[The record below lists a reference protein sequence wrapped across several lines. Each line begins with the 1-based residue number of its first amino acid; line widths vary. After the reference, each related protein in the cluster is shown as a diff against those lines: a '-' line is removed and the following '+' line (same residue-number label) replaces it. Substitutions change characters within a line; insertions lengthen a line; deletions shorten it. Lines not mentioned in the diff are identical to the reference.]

1 MLTRL
6 FIRNLKMFGE
16 AEVELGSPVVFIGP
30 NNSGKTT
37 ALQALALWKI
47 GLDQWQAKRGGKA
60 SPEKRPGVT
69 INRRDLTSIPVPS
82 ANLLWRRTEVR
93 RGLRG
98 IGENK
103 TQNIRIEIKVEGIS
117 TDRAW
122 ACGLEFDFSNEESF
136 VCRPARL
143 PGFEDKKVQEAKFSE
158 IPDEALRV
166 QLAYLPPMSG
176 LTTSE
181 PKWELGRIRV
191 LIGEGQTAQ
200 VIRNLCFHVHEAMPS
215 NWERICGHMDSLFRV
230 RLLPPKY
237 IAERGEITM
246 EYKDASGSTLD
257 LASAGRG
264 LLQTLLLLSHL
275 HANPGSVLLLD
286 EPDAHL
292 EILRQRQTFRLI
304 SDLAETQGSQIIA
317 ASHSE
322 IVLNEAAGCGT
333 VVAFV
338 GKPHRINDKGSQLMK
353 ALSEIGFDQYLQAE
367 QTGWVLYVE
376 SAGDL
381 AILQA
386 FAESLNHP
394 AKEILRNPFVHYV
407 STNLPQRA
415 RDHFFGL
422 QEAKRDLVGIGIFD
436 NLDKVLQNNEWLLE
450 TMWSRR
456 EIENYFCTEEVLMA
470 FARNDLPTDLFGLA
484 EKGHR
489 ERVMRETIR
498 EVSVA
503 LATLGHPSP
512 WDPKI
517 KASDEFLDPLFKKF
531 FAKLRLPL
539 AFRKSD
545 YHNLARLLPKR
556 GIDSEVVEKLDLIVT
571 TARRATPRVS

>member
-286 EPDAHL
+286 EPDAH
-292 EILRQRQTFRLI
+292 
-304 SDLAETQGSQIIA
+304 
-317 ASHSE
+317 
-322 IVLNEAAGCGT
+322 
-333 VVAFV
+333 
-338 GKPHRINDKGSQLMK
+338 
-353 ALSEIGFDQYLQAE
+353 
-367 QTGWVLYVE
+367 
-376 SAGDL
+376 
-381 AILQA
+381 
-386 FAESLNHP
+386 
-394 AKEILRNPFVHYV
+394 
-407 STNLPQRA
+407 
-415 RDHFFGL
+415 
-422 QEAKRDLVGIGIFD
+422 
-436 NLDKVLQNNEWLLE
+436 
-450 TMWSRR
+450 
-456 EIENYFCTEEVLMA
+456 
-470 FARNDLPTDLFGLA
+470 
-484 EKGHR
+484 
-489 ERVMRETIR
+489 
-498 EVSVA
+498 
-503 LATLGHPSP
+503 
-512 WDPKI
+512 
-517 KASDEFLDPLFKKF
+517 
-531 FAKLRLPL
+531 
-539 AFRKSD
+539 
-545 YHNLARLLPKR
+545 
-556 GIDSEVVEKLDLIVT
+556 
-571 TARRATPRVS
+571 